1 VYYFA
6 RPMPKFFI
14 KTYGCQMNERDS
26 EQVAHSL
33 IARGY
38 ERTESELEADVVL
51 LNTCSVRDMADQKAL
66 GKMGML
72 GRMANERPH
81 VVFGFLGCMAQARGA
96 SLLKNLPHVDLVVG
110 TQKFHR
116 VADYVDDAL
125 ERKWTRAMDDPRF
138 SIVDVDE
145 EPGSQS
151 TIRHQQLERKQATAF
166 VSIMQ
171 GCNMHCTFCI
181 VPQTRGAERSRT
193 IEEIVAEVRE
203 LVSRGV
209 KEVTLLG
216 QIVNLYGRHEFPKI
230 DNKSPFVQ
238 LLDAVHG
245 IDGLERLRFTSPHPI
260 GFREDLIDAYR
271 RLPKLVDHLHL
282 PVQSGSNKILK
293 AMHRTY
299 TAEKYI
305 ELLRRVRD
313 ARKGIAI
320 TTDIIVGFP
329 GETDDDYEQT
339 RALVEAIRFDNAFV
353 FRYSPRRDTPAAE
366 MANQVDENIKERRNH
381 DLLEVVNESARSINE
396 RLVGRTLEV
405 LCQGP
410 SKTNPSRLMG
420 RTRTNKI
427 VLFEG
432 SEEFVGAL
440 VDVQIERA
448 SGFSLY
454 GTQVPGEERVATI
467 AA

>member
-33 IARGY
+33 IERGY

-51 LNTCSVRDMADQKAL
+51 VNTCSVRDMADQKAL

-72 GRMANERPH
+72 GRMGNERPH

-116 VADYVDDAL
+116 VADYVDNAL

-138 SIVDVDE
+138 SVVDVDQ

-151 TIRHQQLERKQATAF
+151 TIRHQQLEPKQATAF

-245 IDGLERLRFTSPHPI
+245 IGGLERLRFTSPHPI
-260 GFREDLIDAYR
+260 GFREDLINAYR

-293 AMHRTY
+293 AMHRIY

-305 ELLRRVRD
+305 ELVRRVRD

-339 RALVEAIRFDNAFV
+339 RALVEEIRFDNAFV
-353 FRYSPRRDTPAAE
+353 FRYSPRRDTPATE

-454 GTQVPGEERVATI
+454 GTPVPAERRVATL